1 MADKPV
7 TREEKYLAYLTGDYI
22 GEIPKPITRK
32 EKYLHELCLKGIGGE
47 ISPEEIKAAVNEYLE
62 KNPVK
67 PGATTEQARQ
77 IEQNKTDVAALK
89 EETGSLKEDI
99 VEYPNTKKNAI
110 TTVEEGKWINNYG
123 NVRNDFNF
131 FLSEVV
137 TVHNGET
144 LNVMA
149 QFSSRNRFGVVTEW
163 QDGTWKRT
171 LFETNNSTDV
181 LTYSLSPTKDT
192 CVKLMGQHGQIFNA
206 TIKKFNSGAYEILE
220 PFIKKSAEELDSKF
234 TTVVIGKNI
243 FFSEWTETGYGIDND
258 TGVDKNGGN
267 YQRTGYVE
275 VETETTY
282 TASTDFGKAPSVS
295 IFYYDENKT
304 FLSRYDT
311 PYGFYPK
318 TFTTPSNTK
327 YLRIRQTYQAM
338 PTNFQ
343 IEKGENATDYETSK
357 REIMIPYS
365 KITGIPSGTGGVSIA
380 NKKWL
385 FLGDSITAMT
395 GVNSW
400 VDKFKELVSAHANSY
415 NQAVGGSKWCDDEQ
429 GIIYD
434 GKPYQGNKFIGN
446 QVKWCENIGF
456 SSDAFNCI
464 IIAAGTNDTNLN
476 FPNDDEIENAFYNG
490 NSLKSLDGVDRSTW
504 QGSVR
509 YSVQRLKEMY
519 PNAKIILVT
528 PLQRKVD
535 FDTSVTKDMYPIIR
549 QKREII
555 TKMAR
560 RMGVYIIDTCEANIT
575 DMSTDVH
582 GDGLHLNQ
590 KGSTIMAEFMFR
602 KIMPIMCDYN

>member
-7 TREEKYLAYLTGDYI
+7 TREEKYLAYLTGDYT
-22 GEIPKPITRK
+22 GELPKPITRK
-32 EKYLHELCLKGIGGE
+32 EKYLYKLCLKGIGGE

-67 PGATTEQARQ
+67 PGATTEQAQQ
-77 IEQNKTDVAALK
+77 IEQNKMDVASLK
-89 EETGSLKEDI
+89 EETGSLKE
-99 VEYPNTKKNAI
+99 
-110 TTVEEGKWINNYG
+110 
-123 NVRNDFNF
+123 
-131 FLSEVV
+131 
-137 TVHNGET
+137 
-144 LNVMA
+144 
-149 QFSSRNRFGVVTEW
+149 
-163 QDGTWKRT
+163 
-171 LFETNNSTDV
+171 
-181 LTYSLSPTKDT
+181 
-192 CVKLMGQHGQIFNA
+192 
-206 TIKKFNSGAYEILE
+206 
-220 PFIKKSAEELDSKF
+220 ELSKF

-243 FFSEWTETGYGIDND
+243 FFSEWTETGYGIHND
-258 TGVDKNGGN
+258 TGVDKNGGS

-275 VETETTY
+275 VEAETTY

-343 IEKGENATDYETSK
+343 IEKGENATDYETPK

-456 SSDAFNCI
+456 SSDAFDCI

-490 NSLKSLDGVDRSTW
+490 NSLKSLDGVNRSTW

>member
-1 MADKPV
+1 MGYIQTIQTKDGPTQIDYNALANLPTSDKTLTLPGSFADAKV
-7 TREEKYLAYLTGDYI
+7 VGD
-22 GEIPKPITRK
+22 EIAK
-32 EKYLHELCLKGIGGE
+32 
-47 ISPEEIKAAVNEYLE
+47 
-62 KNPVK
+62 VK
-67 PGATTEQARQ
+67 SSAQPGTTTEQAQQ
-77 IEQNKTDVAALK
+77 IEQNKADIA
-89 EETGSLKEDI
+89 SLKEDL

-123 NVRNDFNF
+123 NVGNDFNF
-131 FLSEVV
+131 FLSEEV

-258 TGVDKNGGN
+258 TGVDKNGGS

-343 IEKGENATDYETSK
+343 IEKGENATDYETPK

-365 KITGIPSGTGGVSIA
+365 KIIGIPSGTGGVSIA

-429 GIIYD
+429 GIVYD

-456 SSDAFNCI
+456 SSDAFDCV

-490 NSLKSLDGVDRSTW
+490 NSLKPLDEVDRSTW

-602 KIMPIMCDYN
+602 KIMPIMCDYNC